1 MKLRAWHFSLMALFI
16 TVSHLDGSQL
26 LCCLSWLTF
35 FKNNVNIEVKQNTE
49 IIFHKLKLLANPL
62 STLYAWDVTWHDFLN
77 NAHVGLA
84 WFDL

>member
-16 TVSHLDGSQL
+16 TVSHLDCSQPQ
-26 LCCLSWLTF
+26 CNWLTF

-49 IIFHKLKLLANPL
+49 VIFHKLKLLANPL
-62 STLYAWDVTWHDFLN
+62 STLCAWDVMWRDVLN
-77 NAHVGLA
+77 NAHAGLA